1 MGTRFVQMVSK
12 NARMGNLVGVGVYR
26 LLNPFKFTERVWREA
41 KSWGYTNGKNVSVWE
56 FWTTFQEKLTRTDF
70 DVSMTSCH
78 HYQENEEN
86 LHK

>member
-1 MGTRFVQMVSK
+1 MVIMIS
-12 NARMGNLVGVGVYR
+12 NDNGNY
-26 LLNPFKFTERVWREA
+26 LNEINNCLFINLA
-41 KSWGYTNGKNVSVWE
+41 
-56 FWTTFQEKLTRTDF
+56 EKLMRRYF

>member
-1 MGTRFVQMVSK
+1 MYDIK
-12 NARMGNLVGVGVYR
+12 
-26 LLNPFKFTERVWREA
+26 KK
-41 KSWGYTNGKNVSVWE
+41 KSELFILKCQLMLFFPAYPIDLA
-56 FWTTFQEKLTRTDF
+56 EKLTRRDF